1 MMNIRILSVAVVTT
15 LLFLHTPAHAGEV
28 RLVSDTWDNIP
39 VVEFCEGMN
48 APQRCVY
55 SDTAYSVQRGYVYS
69 GQDKVCYR
77 RSSDPYYANSPLNQW
92 TCATRLI
99 SGSYTY
105 SIN

>member
-1 MMNIRILSVAVVTT
+1 MNTHILSITVITT
-15 LLFLHTPAHAGEV
+15 LLFLHTSAQAGEV
-28 RLVSDTWDNIP
+28 RLVSDNWDNIP

-48 APQRCVY
+48 APQRCVFQ
-55 SDTAYSVQRGYVYS
+55 DTAYNVQRGYVYS

-77 RSSDPYYANSPLNQW
+77 RSGDPHNATSPLNQW
-92 TCATRLI
+92 TCATQLV